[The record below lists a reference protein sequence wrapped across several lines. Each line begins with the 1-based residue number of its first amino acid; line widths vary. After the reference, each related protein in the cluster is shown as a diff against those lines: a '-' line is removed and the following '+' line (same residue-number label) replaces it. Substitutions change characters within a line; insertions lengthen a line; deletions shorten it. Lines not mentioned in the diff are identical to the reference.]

1 MGALHR
7 DASAANHKSIPP
19 SGARRLWPKHGR
31 FAWGLERRGHQLTVL
46 CSDAPYLPQ
55 PGCDVKLNALIER
68 SLQLKG
74 DFKNGVH
81 HLKDAK
87 IRHKIDIKNHK
98 VLLYQ
103 LQRVNF
109 DGVLLGNLDLL
120 GPEILLPLK
129 QTTMPVLHHIGYVT
143 PPFGPGQHP
152 KMNNYH
158 LVAASHAV
166 REALIRHGE
175 QTSNHIPVVY
185 PGARCDLFKK
195 SRSRTLPAPL
205 GLELTS
211 AQKLGDSACPLKICF
226 AGLLMST
233 KGAHTIAEALVQLKA
248 QKFNVELSIAGGEFQ
263 KDYCH
268 AIRSF
273 VRNNDLADKVY
284 WYGQLSST
292 SAYQILSIAPC
303 CCIPLNHSRSIRNC
317 CRGSNG
323 EWARDH

>member
-1 MGALHR
+1 MHLLLIT
-7 DASAANHKSIPP
+7 NLFPP
-19 SGARRLWPKHGR
+19 QELGGYGR
-31 FAWGLERRGHQLTVL
+31 SMADFAWGLERRGHQLTVL

-55 PGCDVKLNALIER
+55 PDCDVKLNALIER

-205 GLELTS
+205 GLE
-211 AQKLGDSACPLKICF
+211 QQVHK
-226 AGLLMST
+226 
-233 KGAHTIAEALVQLKA
+233 
-248 QKFNVELSIAGGEFQ
+248 N
-263 KDYCH
+263 
-268 AIRSF
+268 
-273 VRNNDLADKVY
+273 
-284 WYGQLSST
+284 
-292 SAYQILSIAPC
+292 
-303 CCIPLNHSRSIRNC
+303 
-317 CRGSNG
+317 
-323 EWARDH
+323 